1 MDSKTLRLT
10 TPRMGIIAIAIITA
24 LVHLYLA
31 VSSPSFDIIFFLN
44 FLGYIGLLA
53 AYFLPLPVVKDYH
66 GLVRWAFM
74 AYAAVTIIAWI
85 VVPGLMVWFAY
96 IDKILEVVLIA
107 LLWFDK

>member
-1 MDSKTLRLT
+1 
-10 TPRMGIIAIAIITA
+10 
-24 LVHLYLA
+24 
-31 VSSPSFDIIFFLN
+31 
-44 FLGYIGLLA
+44 
-53 AYFLPLPVVKDYH
+53 
-66 GLVRWAFM
+66 M